1 MLSWLIWLPI
11 VAGATVLTLPSLK
24 VADPIIRW
32 VTLGFAAVIMLLGLV
47 LWFEFDPRASGMQ
60 FVVDTPWV
68 EALAID
74 YALGVDG
81 LAMPLIV
88 LNTIVTFLTI
98 AAGWESI
105 KQKVAHYMAAFLLM
119 CGFVNGVFAATDAV
133 LFYVFWEAT
142 LIPLFLV
149 IGIWGGERRVYAAL
163 KFFLYTFLGSL
174 LMLVAFLYL
183 YRTTGTFDLLA
194 MHRQPLEAVAQG
206 LIFFA
211 FFAAFAVKVP
221 MVPLHTWLPDA
232 HVQAPTGGS
241 IVLAAVM
248 LKLGGYGFLR
258 LSLPIVPEASQTY
271 AWVVIALSLIAI
283 IYIGLVALA
292 QTDMKKLVAYSS
304 IAHMGFV
311 TLGIFIFDELGMHGA
326 MVQMISHGFISGA
339 MFFCIGVLYDRMH
352 TRNIGSFG
360 GVVNTM
366 PRYAT
371 LLMLFAMANAGL
383 PGTSGFVGEFM
394 VILATIKVN
403 LWWGVL
409 AATTLITG
417 AAYTLWMYKRAIF
430 GAVANAKVAALKDLS
445 QREYAI
451 LAAFAFFVILL
462 GVYPQLLTEVMQVSV
477 TELLDQV
484 REGKG

>member
-11 VAGATVLTLPSLK
+11 ASGVGLLGMSYFK
-24 VADPIIRW
+24 VPDMYSRW
-32 VTLGFAAVIMLLGLV
+32 AALGLSAIIMLLGFG
-47 LWFEFDPRASGMQ
+47 LWFSFDPNMRTMQ
-60 FVVDTPWV
+60 YVVDTPWV
-68 EALAID
+68 EAFSID
-74 YALGVDG
+74 YALGIDG
-81 LAMPLIV
+81 LSMPLIV

-98 AAGWESI
+98 AAGWSI
-105 KQKVAHYMAAFLLM
+105 RKRVALYMATFLLM

-142 LIPLFLV
+142 LIPLFFV

-163 KFFLYTFLGSL
+163 KFFLFTFLGSL

-183 YRTTGTFDLLA
+183 YGQTGSFDLLA
-194 MHRQPLEAVAQG
+194 MHTVPLDLYVQG

-248 LKLGGYGFLR
+248 LKLGGYGFIR
-258 LSLPIVPEASQTY
+258 LSLPIVPEASQQY

-304 IAHMGFV
+304 VAHMGFV
-311 TLGIFIFDELGMHGA
+311 TLGIFLFNDLGMTGA

-352 TRNIGSFG
+352 TRNINSYG

-394 VILATIKVN
+394 VILAAIKVE

-430 GAVANAKVAALKDLS
+430 GAIANDKVKALVDLS
-445 QREYAI
+445 KREHAI

-462 GVYPQLLTEVMQVSV
+462 GVWPQLLTEVMQVSIE
-477 TELLDQV
+477 ELLEHV
-484 REGKG
+484 SRGKL